1 MSFAIAAADAGEA
14 LGCISLLVRPQ
25 PGTAPTGHPDGLL
38 FMPQPGT
45 VGLGYWVLERARRRG
60 LASRAA
66 GMLVRWALSDAGME
80 RVEALVE
87 PDNLASQRVLER
99 AGLRREGHLRAYLD
113 LPPDGRR
120 GDAYIYARL
129 RDDP

>member
-1 MSFAIAAADAGEA
+1 VSFAIAAADSGEA
-14 LGCISLLVRPQ
+14 LGCISLLARPQ

-38 FMPQPGT
+38 FIPQAGT
-45 VGLGYWVLERARRRG
+45 VGLGHWVLERARRRG
-60 LASRAA
+60 LASCAA
-66 GMLVRWALSDAGME
+66 GMLVRWALADAVME

-129 RDDP
+129 RTDP